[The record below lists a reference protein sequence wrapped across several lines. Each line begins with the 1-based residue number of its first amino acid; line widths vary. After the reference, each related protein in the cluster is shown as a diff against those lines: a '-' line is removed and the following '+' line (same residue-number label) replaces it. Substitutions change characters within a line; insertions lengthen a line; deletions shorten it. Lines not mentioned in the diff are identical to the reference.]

1 VKSDEELMA
10 AYGAGDAAAFREL
23 FARYSTLLYRMML
36 RDLRRPEEARDLVQ
50 QTFLHLHR
58 ARNDF
63 DGRLRFRPWV
73 FTIALNLKREHFRR
87 VRRRPEASLDA
98 EGAVEPQQAD
108 HGDRA
113 AARQAIRHGL
123 DRLPRDQ
130 REVIEL
136 HWFDGLSFA
145 EVGEVV
151 GASVAAVKVRAHRGY
166 VALRRLLDDS
176 QLPPLSSTVD
186 SEE

>member
-1 VKSDEELMA
+1 MA
-10 AYGAGDAAAFREL
+10 AYIAGDAGAFREL
-23 FARYSTLLYRMML
+23 FSRYSPLLYRMML

-58 ARNDF
+58 ARMDF
-63 DGRLRFRPWV
+63 DSRLRFRSWI
-73 FTIALNLKREHFRR
+73 FTIALNLKREHFRK
-87 VRRRPEASLDA
+87 VRRRPESPLEAA
-98 EGAVEPQQAD
+98 GTPEPALGS

-113 AARQAIRHGL
+113 EARQAILRGL
-123 DRLPRDQ
+123 EQLHRDQ

-145 EVGEVV
+145 EVAEVV

-166 VALRRLLDDS
+166 VALRRLLDE
-176 QLPPLSSTVD
+176 QELPPLPGATEP
-186 SEE
+186 EE

>member
-1 VKSDEELMA
+1 MA
-10 AYGAGDAAAFREL
+10 AYISGDASAFREL
-23 FARYSTLLYRMML
+23 FSRYSALLYRMML

-63 DGRLRFRPWV
+63 DDRLRFRPWV

-87 VRRRPEASLDA
+87 VRRRPESSLDA
-98 EGAVEPQQAD
+98 EGAPEPVAAG

-113 AARQAIRHGL
+113 EAKQAISLGL
-123 DRLPRDQ
+123 ERLPRDQ

-145 EVGEVV
+145 EVAEVV

-166 VALRRLLDDS
+166 VGLRRLLDES
-176 QLPPLSSTVD
+176 NLPPLPGATEP
-186 SEE
+186 EE